1 MSARRLAAV
10 LALLELIVAAYLEIE
25 RARGRNVA
33 CPIGGGGCETV
44 QHSRY
49 SKLAGVPLPLLG
61 LAGAATMFATTL
73 LRDPRART
81 VAFVLAAAGALFS
94 LYLAGLQAFEIHA
107 YCTWCLSSAVIWIA
121 LAVTTGVT
129 WLRAAD
135 EE

>member
-25 RARGRNVA
+25 RARGRSVA

-49 SKLAGVPLPLLG
+49 SKLVGVPLPVFG
-61 LAGAATMFATTL
+61 LAGAATMFATSL
-73 LRDPRART
+73 LADARART
-81 VAFVLAAAGALFS
+81 VAFVVAATGALFS
-94 LYLAGLQAFEIHA
+94 LYLVGLQAFEIHA
-107 YCTWCLSSAVIWIA
+107 YCAWCLSSAAIWLA
-121 LAVTTGVT
+121 LAAATGIA
-129 WLRAAD
+129 WYRAAD

>member
-1 MSARRLAAV
+1 VSARRLAAV

-107 YCTWCLSSAVIWIA
+107 YCAWCLSSAVIWIA

-129 WLRAAD
+129 WLRAD
-135 EE
+135 VEE

>member
-1 MSARRLAAV
+1 VSTRRLAAL

-81 VAFVLAAAGALFS
+81 AAFVLAVAGALFS

-107 YCTWCLSSAVIWIA
+107 YCAWCLASAVIWIA
-121 LAVTTGVT
+121 LAVTTGIA
-129 WLRAAD
+129 WLRVAD

>member
-1 MSARRLAAV
+1 VSARRLAAV

-25 RARGRNVA
+25 RARGRSVA

-61 LAGAATMFATTL
+61 LVGAAAMFVTAL
-73 LRDPRART
+73 LSDPRART
-81 VAFVLAAAGALFS
+81 AAFVLAAAGALFS

-107 YCTWCLSSAVIWIA
+107 YCAWCLSSAVIWLA
-121 LAVTTGVT
+121 LAAVTGTA

>member
-1 MSARRLAAV
+1 VSARRLAAL

-25 RARGRNVA
+25 RVRGRSVA

-44 QHSRY
+44 QHSQY

-61 LAGAATMFATTL
+61 LAGAAALFATTL
-73 LRDPRART
+73 IDDARART
-81 VAFVLAAAGALFS
+81 LAFTLAAAGALFS

-107 YCTWCLSSAVIWIA
+107 YCAWCLASAIIWLA
-121 LAVTTGVT
+121 LAVTTGTT

-135 EE
+135 DG

>member
-1 MSARRLAAV
+1 MSTRRLAAV

-25 RARGRNVA
+25 RARGRSVA

-61 LAGAATMFATTL
+61 LVGAASMFVTTL
-73 LRDPRART
+73 LSDPRART
-81 VAFVLAAAGALFS
+81 AAFVLAVAGALFS

-107 YCTWCLSSAVIWIA
+107 YCAWCLSSAVIWLA
-121 LAVTTGVT
+121 LAATTGVA
-129 WLRAAD
+129 WFRAAD

>member
-61 LAGAATMFATTL
+61 LVGAASMFATTL
-73 LRDPRART
+73 LGDPRART
-81 VAFVLAAAGALFS
+81 AAFVLAVSGALFS
-94 LYLAGLQAFEIHA
+94 LYLASLQAFEIHA
-107 YCTWCLSSAVIWIA
+107 YCAWCLSSAVIWLA
-121 LAVTTGVT
+121 LAATTGVA
-129 WLRAAD
+129 WFRAAG

>member
-1 MSARRLAAV
+1 MSTRRLAAA

-25 RARGRNVA
+25 RARGRSVA

-61 LAGAATMFATTL
+61 LFGAATMFATTL
-73 LRDPRART
+73 LADPRART
-81 VAFVLAAAGALFS
+81 AAFVLAVAGALFS
-94 LYLAGLQAFEIHA
+94 LYLASLQAFEIHS
-107 YCTWCLSSAVIWIA
+107 YCAWCLSSAVIWLA
-121 LAVTTGVT
+121 LAATTGVA
-129 WLRAAD
+129 WFRAAG

>member
-107 YCTWCLSSAVIWIA
+107 YCAWCLSSAVIWIA